1 MLNHLHI
8 EAEILRES
16 FEEPCPDCSKPFSE
30 CECEDGW
37 PTEYDDGQPTE
48 YEEWQDYND
57 PREWDSDGEIDF
69 MDCI

>member
-1 MLNHLHI
+1 MLTQ
-8 EAEILRES
+8 EEILRES
-16 FEEPCPDCSKPFSE
+16 FKEPCPDCSKPFSE

-37 PTEYDDGQPTE
+37 PTEYED
-48 YEEWQDYND
+48 D